1 MDALKKN
8 TFGRFC
14 NFCYYWVEGKDSEGK
29 RRKKRISAVSE
40 DSAVKK
46 AEAGGL
52 VGPFK
57 VEAAPLDP
65 PTERQLA
72 LAERKDFSVPEGC
85 TKEDLGA
92 MISRDIDFDG
102 DIDPDPGI
110 VQYAKDCEVC
120 FSSFVGES
128 GLLQCMISQL
138 SLRDKAVLFA
148 YAVSLSRS
156 GERRFRDPRISE
168 KVRAFEHFA
177 DLVASDPALKKS
189 LEERGL
195 NDFKNPNARSKVY
208 KAVMSCL

>member
-1 MDALKKN
+1 MDVLEKN
-8 TFGRFC
+8 AFGRFC
-14 NFCYYWVEGKDSEGK
+14 NFCYYWVEGKDGEGK
-29 RRKKRISAVSE
+29 RRKKRISAVSG

-57 VEAAPLDP
+57 VEAAPLEP

-72 LAERKDFSVPEGC
+72 LAERKGFSVPEGC

-102 DIDPDPGI
+102 DRDPDPGV

-138 SLRDKAVLFA
+138 SLRDRAVLFA
-148 YAVSLSRS
+148 YAVSISQS
-156 GERRFRDPRISE
+156 GDQRFGDPRISE
-168 KVRAFEHFA
+168 KIRAFEQFA
-177 DLVASDPALKKS
+177 DMVASDPSLKKS

-195 NDFKNPNARSKVY
+195 NDYQSPNTRSKAY